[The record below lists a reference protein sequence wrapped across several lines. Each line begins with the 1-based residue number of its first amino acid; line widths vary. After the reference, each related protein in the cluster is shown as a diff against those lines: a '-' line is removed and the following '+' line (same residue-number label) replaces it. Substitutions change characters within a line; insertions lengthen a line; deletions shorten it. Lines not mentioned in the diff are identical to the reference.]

1 MSRRCL
7 LVLACCALLCGASH
21 AQIIRPQGNTIIV
34 AGPPAPVLV
43 GPAVDLMLA
52 GPNVRFQWQAGAG
65 QTTPVRYEICV
76 REPNRSCADPT
87 SAIYRPSG
95 VLLTEGVLQQPT
107 LRPRPGE
114 PGFGV
119 PTAGAGAGVPTYFL
133 PATLPSH
140 FKGRRLEWS
149 ISACV
154 PDARPVRFA
163 NAPAE
168 LCTPSS
174 RSMVWPLSLPTLMSP
189 SQNTVLTTLTD
200 QFSWA
205 VSDGQGIEY
214 FLVCIAAR
222 GMPCPTAPAV
232 QPFVSTTRV
241 DKLQFTPPQGM
252 LATFMGEA
260 LHWSVAACNSILG
273 CNYAPARSGF
283 RVPIVEGSWDSIY
296 EVTQNAKCRNCHQMF
311 AENEVYRRHI
321 DQGRFT
327 REQNPPGS
335 FSDFY
340 LCSTCHTE
348 EKGFALNWRSPPG
361 DRSLDVA
368 RTNPGLC
375 DVLRVDRDG
384 SPLTGGETG
393 APHALRDPLIHWAV
407 DRIPGL
413 GYEGWRQ
420 RFEKWT
426 AARRPCCSNPG
437 PQGCGSEPPHG
448 QFTP

>member
-1 MSRRCL
+1 MQSRRRL
-7 LVLACCALLCGASH
+7 LSFLTCCALLPGAVQ
-21 AQIIRPQGNTIIV
+21 AQFVRPQGQTIIV

-43 GPAVDLMLA
+43 GPAVDLMLG

-76 REPNRSCADPT
+76 SEPNQTCADPT
-87 SAIYRPSG
+87 SAIFRPSG
-95 VLLTEGVLQQPT
+95 MLLTEGVLQQPT
-107 LRPRPGE
+107 RLPRPGE
-114 PGFGV
+114 PGFGL
-119 PTAGAGAGVPTYFL
+119 PTGGTGAGIPTYFL
-133 PATLPSH
+133 PATLPPH
-140 FKGRRLEWS
+140 LKGKRLQWS

-168 LCTPSS
+168 RCTSS
-174 RSMVWPLSLPTLMSP
+174 SPRSLIWPLSVPTLLSP
-189 SQNTVLTTLTD
+189 
-200 QFSWA
+200 FSWA
-205 VSDGQGIEY
+205 VSDTQGIEY

-222 GMPCPTAPAV
+222 GVPCPAAPGV
-232 QPFVSTTRV
+232 QPFVFTARV
-241 DKLQFTPPQGM
+241 EQALQFTPAPAT
-252 LATFMGEA
+252 LATFMGET
-260 LHWSVAACNSILG
+260 LQWSVAACNATLG
-273 CNYAPARSGF
+273 CSYQPARSSF

-311 AENEVYRRHI
+311 AENDVYRRHI

-327 REQNPPGS
+327 REQFPPGDS
-335 FSDFY
+335 TASHLCNSCHSDA
-340 LCSTCHTE
+340 T
-348 EKGFALNWRSPPG
+348 GFADAWRSPSHHN
-361 DRSLDVA
+361 SLDVA
-368 RTNPGLC
+368 RTDVGLC
-375 DVLRVDRDG
+375 QELRVDREPSLTSG
-384 SPLTGGETG
+384 SG
-393 APHALRDPLIHWAV
+393 APHLLRDPLIRWAV

-426 AARRPCCSNPG
+426 AAKRPCCSSPG